1 MKNIKELI
9 EKALKWKNLIVDEI
23 KYEKVKT
30 NQLNIVLDSEAI
42 INIDMIVEAT
52 KIINEILDKEDV
64 IKESYLLDVSSKEK
78 GEK

>member
-9 EKALKWKNLIVDEI
+9 EKALKGKNLIVDEI
-23 KYEKVKT
+23 KYVKGKT